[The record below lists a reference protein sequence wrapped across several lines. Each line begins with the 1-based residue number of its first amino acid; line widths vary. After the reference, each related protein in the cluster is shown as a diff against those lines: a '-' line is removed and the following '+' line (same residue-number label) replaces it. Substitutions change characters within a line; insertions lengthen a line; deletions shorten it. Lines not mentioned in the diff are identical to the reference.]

1 MGSRY
6 ETQREQFSLLT
17 HDSSPTAEFFLAPHI
32 NTAFLPLHLQQVPA
46 FLNELAQISM
56 ICSNSLSVSLRL
68 VVLMYVGKQKGPS
81 PHDY

>member
-1 MGSRY
+1 MGSKY

-46 FLNELAQISM
+46 FLNELAQICM
-56 ICSNSLSVSLRL
+56 ICSNFLCVIKACGSDVC
-68 VVLMYVGKQKGPS
+68 GEAKGSIS
-81 PHDY
+81 P